1 MAKMY
6 LKSDLKFVDGYL
18 INDDGDVIALPEKVA
33 EQINDLETRIQK
45 LIYLDDQPKAQ
56 PERSL
61 DGFKRKTTRGVPVVK
76 VDTPTLDEK
85 VAEGKKLLAEI
96 RDLGKAEKI
105 NEIFLDYTEAFEWLR
120 SDHFVEGS
128 KIVRIDTPEIGDI
141 LDADVDE
148 LIDDIIS
155 YLD

>member
-45 LIYLDDQPKAQ
+45 LIYLDDQPEAQ

-61 DGFKRKTTRGVPVVK
+61 DGFKRKTTRKVPIIT

-120 SDHFVEGS
+120 SDRFVEGS
-128 KIVRIDTPEIGDI
+128 KIVRVDTPEIGDI

>member
-18 INDDGDVIALPEKVA
+18 INGDGDVVALPEKVA

-45 LIYLDDQPKAQ
+45 LIYLDDQPEAR

-61 DGFKRKTTRGVPVVK
+61 DGFKRKTTRQVPVVK

-128 KIVRIDTPEIGDI
+128 KIVRVDTPEIGDI

>member
-18 INDDGDVIALPEKVA
+18 IDGDDNVVALPEKVSK
-33 EQINDLETRIQK
+33 QINDLETRIQK
-45 LIYLDDQPKAQ
+45 LIYLDDQPEAR

-61 DGFKRKTTRGVPVVK
+61 DGFKRKTTRSMPVIK

-85 VAEGKKLLAEI
+85 LAESKKILSEI
-96 RDLGKAEKI
+96 RDLDKAGKI
-105 NEIFLDYTEAFEWLR
+105 NEILSDFTDAFEWLR
-120 SDHFVEGS
+120 AERFVEGTEV
-128 KIVRIDTPEIGDI
+128 IRIDTPEIGDI
-141 LDADVDE
+141 LEADPDE
-148 LIDDIIS
+148 LIDDIVS

>member
-18 INDDGDVIALPEKVA
+18 INDDGDVVALPEKVA

-45 LIYLDDQPKAQ
+45 LIYLDDQPEAQ

-148 LIDDIIS
+148 LIEDIIS

>member
-18 INDDGDVIALPEKVA
+18 INGDGDVVALPEKVA

-45 LIYLDDQPKAQ
+45 LIYLDDQPEAQ

-61 DGFKRKTTRGVPVVK
+61 DGFKRKTTRQVPVVK

-85 VAEGKKLLAEI
+85 VAESKKLLDEI

-128 KIVRIDTPEIGDI
+128 KIVRVDTPEIGDI
-141 LDADVDE
+141 LDTDVDE